1 MKKNTTKKLAA
12 ILSFAVVCAG
22 ALGVASLNTA
32 TADAAVNPDCFE
44 MVEGASIRL
53 ASDKNG
59 IRFTSK
65 YGSNVYQDITTREGT
80 DVRVGTYILPAAY
93 LNMQAAYVD
102 GATIGEYDKLKE
114 ECRKDACFYDST
126 DDTIENKLYQDGD
139 YYYGYAAL
147 TNMQFENLGLDFV
160 GIGYIAWTKDGIT
173 TYDFIQNEETVVRS
187 AAYVASAHYGKETDA
202 TKVEVVDHYAYGS
215 LFAKTGVV
223 TYDASLGQ
231 YTVYGDDTYSTVAE
245 VMTAINGSLELSVSE
260 TTMSVA
266 YPETQALTAS
276 VQLKYAAEKD
286 GEATEVA
293 NGVNFAVK
301 CESSNPAAAV
311 YENGV
316 VKTAGKGATTL
327 TFSCMGLEATC
338 EVNVIQ
344 RTVKS
349 LTTTDFDLSKD
360 TVATIALDEGE
371 VATKVLVGETD
382 IIADVTP
389 AAGSVAIP
397 KSVLETWNKDTTHV
411 EIFTQNYQ
419 YNAYVCVADYVLS
432 DEAEFIAFRA
442 AAKAA
447 SDQHNNQLASANKD
461 YTLTKSDTW
470 DWFVVMD
477 ADITCTTNYAGRV
490 SYFGILDGRG
500 HALSNVK
507 YCEDAPGWDTG
518 GFFDNRIQGG
528 DVGVTDMN
536 GVMHE
541 KIGMRLKNIA
551 IIDFEATRG
560 AFIGTPTC
568 GSEYKNIYMNCATGL
583 VNDFI
588 YINNGISTARTGD
601 FSNIIVETTKFN
613 YFPWITNKAQTWTNI
628 ESATRIHMFSANP
641 QLPQGYENTAYTD
654 ATAFYNGVKA
664 SLVSDSWNK
673 NIWKVAENG
682 DITFGGKVII
692 ENPAN

>member
-32 TADAAVNPDCFE
+32 TADTAVNPDCFE

-65 YGSNVYQDITTREGT
+65 YGSNVYQDITTREAGT

-126 DDTIENKLYQDGD
+126 DSSIANKLYQDGD

-173 TYDFIQNEETVVRS
+173 TYDFIENEETVVRS

-223 TYDASLGQ
+223 TYDATAGQ

-260 TTMSVA
+260 TTLNVA

-286 GEATEVA
+286 GEAVEVA

-338 EVNVIQ
+338 DVTVIQ
-344 RTVKS
+344 RATRN
-349 LTTTDFDLSKD
+349 LNEQYFDLSKD
-360 TVATIALDEGE
+360 TVATVALDEGE

-382 IIADVTP
+382 ILSNVT
-389 AAGSVAIP
+389 ATAGSVAIP
-397 KSVLETWNKDTTHV
+397 KSVLETWNKGTTPV
-411 EIFTQNYQ
+411 KVFTDNYQ

-432 DEAEFIAFRA
+432 DETELKTFRA

-447 SDQHNNQLASANKD
+447 SDQSQASVAAPRTD
-461 YTLTKSDTW
+461 TTLTKSDTW
-470 DWFVVMD
+470 DWYVVLD
-477 ADITCTTNYAGRV
+477 ADITCTSTYSDRV
-490 SYFGILDGRG
+490 SYFGVLDGRG
-500 HALSNVK
+500 HALKNVK
-507 YCEDAPGWDTG
+507 FAEVANWQRG
-518 GFFDNRIQGG
+518 GFFDNQIAGG
-528 DVGVTDMN
+528 DVGVTDMD

-541 KIGMRLKNIA
+541 GVGLRLKNIA
-551 IIDFEATRG
+551 LINFTTAAGRG
-560 AFIGTPTC
+560 AFTGTATK
-568 GSEYKNIYMNCATGL
+568 GAIYDNIYLSGNAQL
-583 VNDFI
+583 VECCL
-588 YINNGISTARTGD
+588 YSTKVGN
-601 FSNIIVETTKFN
+601 FSNIVINADFL
-613 YFPWITNKAQTWTNI
+613 YFWANSTANTM
-628 ESATRIHMFSANP
+628 ESASRIHWFGTNP
-641 QLPQGYENTAYTD
+641 QLPSAGWERVAYSKNAGKTETD
-654 ATAFYNGVKA
+654 FYNGVKTA
-664 SLVSDSWNK
+664 ITGSDSWNK
-673 NIWKVAENG
+673 NIWKVADNG
-682 DITFGGKVII
+682 DITFGGNVII
-692 ENPAN
+692 EAPAA